1 MNVLVVN
8 VGSTTLKYACID
20 TQRRERLTEGL
31 IDRIGQDGGDA
42 PDHMTAVQDALQKHA
57 DIEFAAIGHRVV
69 QGGDRF
75 TEPTRVTDQ
84 VRSDMVELDPL
95 APLHNP
101 PARRVIDHIATTS
114 SSIPQVLVFDTAY
127 FSTLP
132 PVAYRYAVPDSVYV
146 DHGVRKYGMH
156 GTSHQYVTG
165 LALDH
170 LAAQGIDRASAKVIT
185 LHLGGGASATASI
198 GGRAVDTSMGLTP
211 LEGLVMAT
219 RCGDIDPSVPIYLM
233 RTAGWTVDQVER
245 VLIKESGLLGLCG
258 QADMRLAL
266 EAATDDDESAKL
278 AIDIYVRRLH
288 KYVGSYFAVLGGLDA
303 LVFTA
308 GIGENSAEIRRR
320 VVEPLH
326 HLGLRM
332 DLPVNAWAKPDVQP
346 IDLSSDDATVR
357 TLVVP
362 TDEEWAIAR
371 QTADVIDGR

>member
-114 SSIPQVLVFDTAY
+114 ASIPQVLVFDTAY

-185 LHLGGGASATASI
+185 LHLGGGASATASK
-198 GGRAVDTSMGLTP
+198 GGRAIDTSMGLTP

-258 QADMRLAL
+258 QADMRRAL

-308 GIGENSAEIRRR
+308 GIGENSAEIRRC

-346 IDLSSDDATVR
+346 IDLSGDDATVR